1 MLGRLGFAGRMMA
14 IVLLALL
21 AILAIGTG
29 VGYVA
34 RKRANVDATP
44 MLLPERAAAI
54 VEVLETTPPQRRATA
69 LKAVSSDGLS
79 VSFQSTLPPADPSM
93 QRLPAVERVIS
104 QYFMEVGGRQ
114 VMALLAPER
123 VARWRQLRLGQYW
136 LASREPLKVVIGLST
151 GGYAVLESRG
161 DIGPRI
167 WGMPPGF
174 TIGALGALV
183 GLAAIIAIMR
193 EARPLRRLAG
203 SVSRF
208 AASAEPN
215 PVEARGAPEIRRLI
229 TAVNDMQQRIAGLV
243 RGRTVLLG
251 AISHDLKT
259 YITRLRL
266 RAEHIPDDDQKERA
280 VRDLDDMT
288 ALIEDALALAR
299 GAAVSER
306 RDTIDVA
313 ALLAEEVGRR
323 KSAQIRFR
331 NDAKGAAS
339 VAGDDVALRRLFANL
354 IDNALRYAKS
364 VDIAVSESAK
374 EVVVVVDD
382 DGPGIPALERAAV
395 FEPFYRVD
403 PSRSRETG
411 GAGLG
416 LAIARAIVTA
426 HGGRIEA
433 DAAPSGGARIRV
445 ALPLARQR
453 RRS

>member
-21 AILAIGTG
+21 AIMAIGTG

-34 RKRANVDATP
+34 RKRAHIDATP

-54 VEVLETTPPQRRATA
+54 VEVLETTPPARRATA
-69 LKAVSSDGLS
+69 LKAVSSDDLTVSYRDGPPPRDSGL
-79 VSFQSTLPPADPSM
+79 
-93 QRLPAVERVIS
+93 QRLPAVERVIG
-104 QYFMEVGGRQ
+104 QYFMEVGGRD
-114 VMALLAPER
+114 VIAMLAPER

-136 LASREPLKVVIGLST
+136 LTSREPLKVAIGLST

-167 WGMPPGF
+167 WGLPPGF

-183 GLAAIIAIMR
+183 GLAAIFAIMR

-215 PVEARGAPEIRRLI
+215 PVPSRGAPEIRRLI
-229 TAVNDMQQRIAGLV
+229 GAVNDMQERIAGLV
-243 RGRTVLLG
+243 KGRTVLLG

-266 RAEHIPDDDQKERA
+266 RVEHIPDAGQQERA

-299 GAAVSER
+299 GASVSER
-306 RDTIDVA
+306 RDVVDVA
-313 ALLAEEVGRR
+313 ALLAEEVGTR
-323 KSAQIRFR
+323 KTAQLSLR
-331 NDAKGAAS
+331 NAGKSECAKI
-339 VAGDDVALRRLFANL
+339 AGDTVALRRLFANL
-354 IDNALRYAKS
+354 IDNALRYGKTVEVGVES
-364 VDIAVSESAK
+364 TGDETAV
-374 EVVVVVDD
+374 VIDD

-416 LAIARAIVTA
+416 LAIARAIVEV
-426 HGGRIEA
+426 HGGRIGAEA
-433 DAAPSGGARIRV
+433 SPLGGARIRV
-445 ALPLARQR
+445 VLPSA
-453 RRS
+453 